1 MNRFVRSILV
11 VLLASMLV
19 SCAGV
24 TSTPADTNKMIEP
37 GDMIGD
43 FLVTTGDEEDV
54 VYAFDQ
60 DCVKQGD
67 KENYSCKSTV
77 GTKVNITTGIY
88 DLSGKLD
95 EKWSRFTYQLFIE
108 GRPVNL
114 QSFPPI
120 DVRHPVVSRIR
131 FWNVAVTTSKP
142 GSITTRDVG
151 VIDGESVESTTTYTF
166 SAP

>member
-1 MNRFVRSILV
+1 MIRLTRSIFV
-11 VLLASMLV
+11 VMLSSMLV
-19 SCAGV
+19 SCAGL
-24 TSTPADTNKMIEP
+24 TSTPVDPNKMIEP

-43 FLVTTGDEEDV
+43 FLVTTGDE
-54 VYAFDQ
+54 
-60 DCVKQGD
+60 GD

-131 FWNVAVTTSKP
+131 FWNVAITTSKP

-151 VIDGESVESTTTYTF
+151 VIDGEPFETTMTYTF